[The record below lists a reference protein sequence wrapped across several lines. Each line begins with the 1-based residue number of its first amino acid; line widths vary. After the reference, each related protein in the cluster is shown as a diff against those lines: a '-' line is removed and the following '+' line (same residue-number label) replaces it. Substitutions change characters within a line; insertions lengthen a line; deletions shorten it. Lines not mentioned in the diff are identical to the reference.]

1 MSAKVETV
9 GYIFRVSK
17 GSMSFDIISTTEL
30 GIGESNEII
39 RNFFDNFKILRSDKI
54 LKAEDAKVCQGEVKI
69 GESGKD
75 KEVEKVDTDKK
86 VKMARKKR
94 NSMQDIWGSLRDSLG
109 DNFTLSE
116 YVEVLK
122 DAGYEYT
129 EASWEAVPAQQ
140 LIKLV
145 KLGKIERIEGSK
157 PRTYR
162 KIKVPSSFKTD
173 KDTAKMIK
181 SLKAG
186 DKALIGTIR

>member
-1 MSAKVETV
+1 
-9 GYIFRVSK
+9 
-17 GSMSFDIISTTEL
+17 
-30 GIGESNEII
+30 
-39 RNFFDNFKILRSDKI
+39 
-54 LKAEDAKVCQGEVKI
+54 
-69 GESGKD
+69 
-75 KEVEKVDTDKK
+75 
-86 VKMARKKR
+86 
-94 NSMQDIWGSLRDSLG
+94 MQDIWGSLRDSLG